1 MSTKESTVA
10 EWQSHF
16 QVNQSLTLPD
26 YQVDW
31 TTIRNN
37 SEGVGVEVAIGTVRR
52 YLARFRESL
61 PPAFKSEQVELS
73 HRIGS
78 DSVASLLILQ
88 STLGSLTIEAER
100 HLGQCKYMADAV
112 ETTLSLLQENVVWSE
127 LEAKAAKLESELDLA
142 KAQVESLR
150 VEADAQKEL
159 RLRAVNKTVYGS

>member
-1 MSTKESTVA
+1 MLTKKSTVA

-16 QVNQSLTLPD
+16 QVNQSLTLPE

-52 YLARFRESL
+52 YLAKFKESMF
-61 PPAFKSEQVELS
+61 PASQTEQVELS
-73 HRIGS
+73 GS
-78 DSVASLLILQ
+78 DSLASLLILQ

-127 LEAKAAKLESELDLA
+127 LESKAAKLESELDLA
-142 KAQVESLR
+142 KAQIESLR
-150 VEADAQKEL
+150 VEADTQKEL